1 MNANEIDQTIK
12 QLQDKIEILNK
23 PSEESVE
30 AFKVK
35 AAKEFD
41 RLHGFHDDDEKDED
55 EEKQVKQEKKK
66 EKAEKV
72 SLKGADF
79 PELNWF
85 KNIDHYQ
92 QTYLSWIIFF

>member
-41 RLHGFHDDDEKDED
+41 RLHGFHDEDEKD
-55 EEKQVKQEKKK
+55 
-66 EKAEKV
+66 
-72 SLKGADF
+72 
-79 PELNWF
+79 
-85 KNIDHYQ
+85 
-92 QTYLSWIIFF
+92 